1 MIWTWYSVEWS
12 IFGTLDLLVMSKFGD
27 ETTCGGW
34 PGDAW
39 SSNLLSSVSL
49 VSNRI
54 DIGPVR
60 HGTIANGIAHIHG
73 FQSLGDDLV
82 GK

>member
-1 MIWTWYSVEWS
+1 MTNDLDTVLFGVVNLGTW
-12 IFGTLDLLVMSKFGD
+12 DLWVMSEFGYKK
-27 ETTCGGW
+27 TCGGW

-54 DIGPVR
+54 DIGPVH
-60 HGTIANGIAHIHG
+60 HGTVANGIAYPW
-73 FQSLGDDLV
+73 L
-82 GK
+82 